1 MDSTLPPET
10 PVSTNPQVS
19 LIVPILAILVVIL
32 TLVSGVLL
40 VTNSQNKVTEG
51 QLTDASQQTNS
62 FIQGHFDIN
71 GTLPQG
77 ASIDL
82 VATKS
87 DGTSV
92 TFATDINPQDTD
104 SWNFNEAKSRE
115 AYTIQAIV
123 RQNGKELLRS
133 GNIAVTAPADDEVLR
148 LNVES
153 ISSQPAV
160 ITTDIVVNGF
170 IPQGATVNLQA
181 RELGDQ
187 KFILVTTG
195 LSGLARQSISYA
207 SAISGT
213 TYEVQAI
220 LYAADGKTLIGTSHV
235 LPVTAPA
242 AHELLTINSSAQAQ
256 AAPQPASAPTSAP
269 VPVAGAVISGKI
281 DFNGIAP
288 PNSRIVIL
296 QKVYNTQNYQ
306 VAIDNIQPQDGQTWT
321 WKNPAPSTWYDMVA
335 VLKQKQSD
343 GSDKDLS
350 TSSMASVAA
359 PATGVTFTLNS
370 SFGLNAPTGIINT
383 DCGTKAGNNWP
394 ATMTFSPQSGAGSY
408 WYQVGTSSGGT
419 DTTSTA
425 VNVTGTNPLVAQ
437 VGLQNGVK
445 YYVQYAYAIESNI
458 GAGSKQFSPFSQPH
472 QIQCGN

>member
-1 MDSTLPPET
+1 MDSPLPPQS
-10 PVSTNPQVS
+10 PVHSDSQVS
-19 LIVPILAILVVIL
+19 VVVPILAIMVVIL

-40 VTNSQNKVTEG
+40 VTNSQNQRTQSQVTE
-51 QLTDASQQTNS
+51 SSEQTNS
-62 FIQGHFDIN
+62 YVQGHFDIN

-77 ASIDL
+77 ASVDL
-82 VATKS
+82 IATKA

-104 SWNFNEAKSRE
+104 SWNFAEAKARE
-115 AYTIQAIV
+115 AYTIQAVV

-133 GNIAVTAPADDEVLR
+133 GNITVTAPADDEVLR

-160 ITTDIVVNGF
+160 ITTDVVVNGF
-170 IPQGATVNLQA
+170 IPQGATLTLQA
-181 RELGDQ
+181 RTLGASQ
-187 KFILVTTG
+187 FSVVAAGLVG
-195 LSGLARQSISYA
+195 LTRQSVSYA
-207 SAISGT
+207 SAVSGK
-213 TYEVQAI
+213 TYEIQAI
-220 LYAADGKTLIGTSHV
+220 LFAADGKTLIGTSHV

-242 AHELLTINSSAQAQ
+242 SHELLTINSSAQAQ
-256 AAPQPASAPTSAP
+256 AAPQTQAIPASTPAP
-269 VPVAGAVISGKI
+269 VANAVISGKI

-306 VAIDNIQPQDGQTWT
+306 VAIDNIQAQDGQTWT
-321 WKNPAPSTWYDMVA
+321 WKNPAPSTWYDLVA

-370 SFGLNAPTGIINT
+370 SFGLNAPNGTVNT
-383 DCGTKAGNNWP
+383 DCGTKSGNTWP

-408 WYQVGTSSGGT
+408 WYQVGTTSGGA

-425 VNVTGTNPLVAQ
+425 VNANGTNPLVAQ

-445 YYVQYAYAIESNI
+445 YYLQYAYAIESNV